1 MTQHTET
8 ADGMEEEYGFDGR
21 KRVSGISLCV
31 TYSHFMAVNVNF
43 WVIIEQKLW
52 KQVLKEARD
61 I

>member
-1 MTQHTET
+1 
-8 ADGMEEEYGFDGR
+8 MEEEYGFDGR
-21 KRVSGISLCV
+21 KRVSGTSLCV

-43 WVIIEQKLW
+43 WVIIERKLR